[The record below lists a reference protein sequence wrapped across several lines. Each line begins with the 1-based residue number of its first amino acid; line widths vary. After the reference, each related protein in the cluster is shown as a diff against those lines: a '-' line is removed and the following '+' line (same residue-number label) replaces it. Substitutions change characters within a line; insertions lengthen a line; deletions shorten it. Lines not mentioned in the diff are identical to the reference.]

1 LPERQRRVIVLH
13 HIADLPVLEIAAELG
28 VPKGTVVSWLH
39 RGRAQLAA
47 HLGEDGS
54 SSGEAAQS

>member
-1 LPERQRRVIVLH
+1 VIVLH

-47 HLGEDGS
+47 YLSEAGPPRTTGNG
-54 SSGEAAQS
+54 SGEEVRS